1 MRLSGKKQTQQ
12 SQNEVLALRPV
23 RCLCE
28 GWRGAERGCGGGDI
42 GHLDPGPVSGGPKGQ
57 EPSGHQALWEGAA
70 AAGKGNG
77 RKGLRYKRNAWQTGW
92 AAPFMKAGNCAC
104 PMSFSTRSTCRTVS
118 TSFQLEAEPTQPL
131 PPSSLCLADTYTFLG
146 GLSLSHFLSLPRT
159 CKAHMSNAP
168 IATRSPSHA
177 GHTSDSRGL

>member
-1 MRLSGKKQTQQ
+1 MRLSGKKQAQQ

-23 RCLCE
+23 RCLHE
-28 GWRGAERGCGGGDI
+28 GVEGRGTGPWGWRHR
-42 GHLDPGPVSGGPKGQ
+42 HLDPGPVSGGPNGQ

-70 AAGKGNG
+70 SAGKGNG

-92 AAPFMKAGNCAC
+92 AAPFMKAENCAC

-118 TSFQLEAEPTQPL
+118 TRFQLEAEPTQPL
-131 PPSSLCLADTYTFLG
+131 PPSSLCLADTYTFFG

-159 CKAHMSNAP
+159 RKAHMSNAP